1 MSEFS
6 TRSSR
11 AYRLLYPLIR
21 STLSVLWRVC
31 APRLRMTG
39 QNNIPRRGG
48 VLICPNHIS
57 DVDPTL
63 VQNASPRI
71 VSRSLWFMA
80 KRELFSMKF
89 PIIGELGPK
98 IEFFQTFPVDPNE
111 PDREALRRAA
121 DILKAGQ
128 PLVVFPEGFCS
139 LDGEMN
145 EIQAGAV
152 MLALRGNVPIVPV
165 GLWNTTG
172 VMPYGSLIFR
182 PTLQH
187 VGIHFG
193 KPLRFDDLKDKPKRE
208 AREIATQRLT
218 EAIKQARETAKNGLQ
233 DRVLNCG

>member
-1 MSEFS
+1 MSDFP

-11 AYRLLYPLIR
+11 AYRLIYPWMR
-21 STLSVLWRVC
+21 SALSVLWRMF

-48 VLICPNHIS
+48 VLLCPNHIS

-63 VQNASPRI
+63 VQNASPRL

-80 KRELFSMKF
+80 KRELFTMKF

-98 IEFFQTFPVDPNE
+98 IEFFQTFAVDPNE
-111 PDREALRRAA
+111 PDRDALKRAA
-121 DILKAGQ
+121 ELLKAGQ
-128 PLVVFPEGFCS
+128 SLVIFPEGFCS
-139 LDGEMN
+139 PNGEMN

-152 MLALRGNVPIVPV
+152 MLALRGDVPIVPV

-172 VMPYGSLIFR
+172 VMPYGSLILR
-182 PTLQH
+182 PTLQR
-187 VGIHFG
+187 VAIHFG
-193 KPLRFDDLKDKPKRE
+193 QPLRFDDLKDKPKRE

-218 EAIKQARETAKNGLQ
+218 EAMKQAREVAKNG
-233 DRVLNCG
+233 